1 MGVFCKK
8 METDM
13 NVNKIAQGGV
23 IAQRCT
29 IGLSAVMEM
38 SCIGA
43 AQYNSHELP
52 VAIEHLKCLGTRKL
66 NIFLYN
72 LSLLNSPMD

>member
-1 MGVFCKK
+1 
-8 METDM
+8 M

-38 SCIGA
+38 SCLGA

>member
-1 MGVFCKK
+1 
-8 METDM
+8 
-13 NVNKIAQGGV
+13 
-23 IAQRCT
+23 
-29 IGLSAVMEM
+29 MEM